1 MTVGGVFLLLSFSKK
16 VGCKTRSKT
25 SSRLKNGQPQFLNM
39 PPLVLSR
46 FFILLLFQFAGIH
59 RVYVPKK
66 NNKLIVFFNNRD
78 IVSFIESCCDQSTV
92 IQNEANREAVEK
104 KTAPLKKLNNEY
116 LNISLSFSFPFGFVF
131 NYKIFART
139 DIATN
144 KMQIHAALKICNT
157 KSNLVFRY
165 SCKLGTCTDIS

>member
-1 MTVGGVFLLLSFSKK
+1 MFLLERKFYKI
-16 VGCKTRSKT
+16 
-25 SSRLKNGQPQFLNM
+25 NLNHF
-39 PPLVLSR
+39 VE
-46 FFILLLFQFAGIH
+46 IH

-66 NNKLIVFFNNRD
+66 NNKLILFFNNRG
-78 IVSFIESCCDQSTV
+78 IVSFIESYCSESTA
-92 IQNEANREAVEK
+92 IQNEANREVVGK
-104 KTAPLKKLNNEY
+104 KPAPLKKLNNEY

-144 KMQIHAALKICNT
+144 QMRIHVALKICNT
-157 KSNLVFRY
+157 RSNLVFRY

>member
-1 MTVGGVFLLLSFSKK
+1 MF
-16 VGCKTRSKT
+16 R
-25 SSRLKNGQPQFLNM
+25 
-39 PPLVLSR
+39 
-46 FFILLLFQFAGIH
+46 
-59 RVYVPKK
+59 KK

-78 IVSFIESCCDQSTV
+78 IVSLIESCCGQSTA
-92 IQNEANREAVEK
+92 IQNKVNREAVGE

-144 KMQIHAALKICNT
+144 KMQIHVTLKICNT
-157 KSNLVFRY
+157 RSDSVFRY
-165 SCKLGTCTDIS
+165 SCKLGTCTDTSQFNLILFNFFIIKIHIQWHKIYARHHDKFIQFGKCLLLQGILTFVRDTFTVNSS